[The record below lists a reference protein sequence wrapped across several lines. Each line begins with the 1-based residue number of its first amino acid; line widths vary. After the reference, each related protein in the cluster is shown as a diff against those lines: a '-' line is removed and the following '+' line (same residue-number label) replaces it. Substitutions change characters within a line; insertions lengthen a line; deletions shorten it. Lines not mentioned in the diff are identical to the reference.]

1 MKTNKKADTAVA
13 LKYDDGGSSAPKVV
27 AKGQGEIAKKI
38 LQKADEFD
46 IPIFKNKAL
55 ADSLLKL
62 DLDEQ
67 IPPSLYK
74 AIAEVFVWLMNSEQ
88 KAQLSNRN

>member
-1 MKTNKKADTAVA
+1 MAENPDKAVA
-13 LKYDDGGSSAPKVV
+13 LKYNQEGASAPKVV

-55 ADSLLKL
+55 AESLLKL
-62 DLDEQ
+62 DVDEQ
-67 IPPSLYK
+67 IPPNLYK
-74 AIAEVFVWLMNSEQ
+74 AVAEVFVWLMNAEQ
-88 KAQLSNRN
+88 KAQLSKRG